1 MRKFLFSTVAII
13 ASSTLLVACDK
24 NSKSKEEKTVV
35 GVVDETN
42 LNDIMLTMADPNEA
56 AAYFRDASVK
66 DPERIDLKRGLAK
79 SLVRAKR
86 NEEAVLVYEKLVNEE
101 KSVSQDRIDFAGAL
115 ISSNQWKRA
124 AEQLNLVPPTVETY
138 QRYRFEAMIADSQQ
152 KWKKADSFYET
163 AAGLTTQPSGIL
175 NNWGYSKF
183 VRGDYKAAEKLYL
196 EAITYD
202 PKLFTAKNNLVMARA
217 QRGEFALPII
227 QMTEIERAELTYTA
241 GLSAIKQGKIDI
253 GRGMVEEAIDLH
265 PRHFAAAVDTL
276 KALNK
281 NVVR

>member
-1 MRKFLFSTVAII
+1 M
-13 ASSTLLVACDK
+13 
-24 NSKSKEEKTVV
+24 V

-42 LNDIMLTMADPNEA
+42 LNEIMLTMADPNEA
-56 AAYFRDASVK
+56 AAYFLDASLK
-66 DPERIDLKRGLAK
+66 DPKRIDLKRGLAK

-86 NEEAVLVYEKLVNEE
+86 HEEAVLIYEKLVKED

-115 ISSNQWKRA
+115 ISSNQWTRA
-124 AEQLNLVPPTVETY
+124 AEQLNLVPPTVETF
-138 QRYRFEAMIADSQQ
+138 QRYRFEAMIADSQK

-196 EAITYD
+196 EAITYN
-202 PKLFTAKNNLVMARA
+202 PKLYTAKNNLVMARA
-217 QRGEFALPII
+217 QRGEFALPIV

-241 GLSAIKQGKIDI
+241 GLSAIKQGKTDL
-253 GRGMVEEAIDLH
+253 GRGMIEEAIDLH
-265 PRHFAAAVDTL
+265 PRHFTAAVDTL